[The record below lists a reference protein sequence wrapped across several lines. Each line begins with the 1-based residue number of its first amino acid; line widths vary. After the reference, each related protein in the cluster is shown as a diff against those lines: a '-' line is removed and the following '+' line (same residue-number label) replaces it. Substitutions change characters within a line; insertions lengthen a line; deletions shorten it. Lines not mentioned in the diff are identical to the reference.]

1 MEVFRSEKYTR
12 YPVYEETTDNVI
24 GVLNIKDI
32 FLKGGEE
39 GFSVR
44 KYLRKPLYTYEFKK
58 VAELMREM
66 RKAAISIV
74 IVLDEYGSTVGLITL
89 EDMLDEIVGDIR
101 DEYDGDEEKSIQR
114 IAPREYMVDGSVK
127 LDDLDERLNLEL
139 QSDEYDSIGG
149 LVIGL
154 LNHLPQEKEEVVVE
168 NVRLV
173 VECVDKNRI
182 DKIHLYLLSPS
193 EAALA
198 KHTADGAASGAEGEG
213 KQQG

>member
-1 MEVFRSEKYTR
+1 MRVPGSLG
-12 YPVYEETTDNVI
+12 NAI
-24 GVLNIKDI
+24 G
-32 FLKGGEE
+32 
-39 GFSVR
+39 
-44 KYLRKPLYTYEFKK
+44 
-58 VAELMREM
+58 
-66 RKAAISIV
+66 IV
-74 IVLDEYGSTVGLITL
+74 
-89 EDMLDEIVGDIR
+89 
-101 DEYDGDEEKSIQR
+101 
-114 IAPREYMVDGSVK
+114 
-127 LDDLDERLNLEL
+127 
-139 QSDEYDSIGG
+139 GG